1 MKVDRLTRVNEMLR
15 REIAEALFGV
25 IHEGE
30 FDLSAVTI
38 THVVTSRDLRTA
50 RVFVSIRD
58 HVEERPRFLRLLDR
72 HRQRIQSRINAHL
85 VLKYTPR
92 LTFELDSSVEKG
104 DKVLGLLFQMEQSGL
119 LEPPA
124 TPRAP
129 AAGTVVQEPPLPAED
144 QDL

>member
-1 MKVDRLTRVNEMLR
+1 MKVDRLTRVNELLR

-30 FDLSAVTI
+30 FDLAAVTI

-72 HRQRIQSRINAHL
+72 HRQQIQSLINRHL
-85 VLKYTPR
+85 MLKYTPR
-92 LTFELDSSVEKG
+92 LTFELDPSLEKG

-124 TPRAP
+124 SNKPPPERL
-129 AAGTVVQEPPLPAED
+129 AGQEPIPQENSD
-144 QDL
+144 F